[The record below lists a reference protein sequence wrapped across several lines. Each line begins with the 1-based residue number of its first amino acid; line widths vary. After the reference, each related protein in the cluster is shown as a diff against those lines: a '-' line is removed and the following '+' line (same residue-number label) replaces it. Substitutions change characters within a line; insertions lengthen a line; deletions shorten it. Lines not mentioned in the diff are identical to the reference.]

1 MLNPVERVRSYLARY
16 PYPVEI
22 FEFDASTHTAELAAR
37 AVGVAVGQIAKS
49 VLFTIN
55 DLTVMVVTSG
65 DVKVSQSKLKQHL
78 GAAGKVKLPDA
89 RTTMELTGFPPGG
102 VCPFALPQRLRIL
115 VDVSMKRFPVVYIAA
130 GSPHSAAPV
139 TVDQL
144 LAITGGELCDLS

>member
-1 MLNPVERVRSYLARY
+1 MNPVDRVRSYLAAY

-55 DLTVMVVTSG
+55 DRTVMVVTSG

-78 GAAGKVKLPDA
+78 GVAGKVRLPDA
-89 RTTMELTGFPPGG
+89 ETTMELTGFPPGG
-102 VCPFALPQRLRIL
+102 VCPFALRHPVPVLI
-115 VDVSMKRFPVVYIAA
+115 DVSMERFPVVYIAA
-130 GSPHSAAPV
+130 GSPHSAASV
-139 TVDQL
+139 TVGQL
-144 LAITGGELCDLS
+144 LEITGGELCDLC